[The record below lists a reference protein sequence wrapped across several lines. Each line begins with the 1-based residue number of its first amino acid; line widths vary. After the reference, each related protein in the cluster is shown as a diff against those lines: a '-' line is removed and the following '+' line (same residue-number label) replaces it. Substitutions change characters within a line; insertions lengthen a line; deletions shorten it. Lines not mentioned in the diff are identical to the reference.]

1 MSGVNNSLT
10 TNQNNSKNSRGN
22 AIAVREA
29 QEVQAQMIIAQQFP
43 RNEEALV
50 RRINNACMSVDLAKK
65 AIYSYPRGGVAVEGP
80 SIRLAEAIAQN
91 YGNLDFGIIEV
102 ENREGESVVKAY
114 CTDLETNTRSVKVFS
129 VPHARYSR
137 AKGLT
142 KLTDPRD
149 IYEMVANNG
158 ARRLRSCILAVIP
171 GHITENAI
179 NVCKDTLVNKYD
191 KVVFLAA
198 LNKLVGYGATQ
209 GMIEKRFGKNVQSFT
224 PQDAVKIMTIVNSI
238 EAGMSGVVDWFEKD
252 DQKKIDVKNTI
263 AKKQKPKKQEPV
275 GEEDIKNLFNKGN
288 KGA

>member
-1 MSGVNNSLT
+1 MTDVNNSLVV
-10 TNQNNSKNSRGN
+10 NNSNNSRGN
-22 AIAVREA
+22 AMAVREA

-43 RNEEALV
+43 RNEEVVV

-65 AIYSYPRGGVAVEGP
+65 AIYSYPSGGIAVEGP

-91 YGNLDFGIIEV
+91 YGNLDFGIIEI

-129 VPHARYSR
+129 VPHVRYSR

-149 IYEMVANNG
+149 IYEQVANSG

-171 GHITENAI
+171 GHITENAV
-179 NVCKDTLVNKYD
+179 NVCKETLVSKYD
-191 KVVFLAA
+191 KTVFLAA
-198 LNKLVGYGATQ
+198 LNKLVEYGATQ
-209 GMIEKRFGKNVQSFT
+209 KMIEKRFGKNVQSFT
-224 PQDAVKIMTIVNSI
+224 PQDAVKVMTIANSI
-238 EAGMSGVVDWFEKD
+238 ESGMSGIIDWFEKEE
-252 DQKKIDVKNTI
+252 QKKVEVKNTLKTDKTI
-263 AKKQKPKKQEPV
+263 IKKEEPV
-275 GEEDIKNLFNKGN
+275 DEEDITKLFGKGT